1 MPLEDIA
8 SVVATHH
15 KPPSTPSAHH
25 QPVLIYPRPP
35 SSSHIANPT
44 SSYIYP
50 TRDTF
55 HSVPYCTQPPLQI
68 MVYGEYGR
76 TGLYDL
82 QQLLRDLHGAID
94 RNRPP
99 GRAQM
104 RSAKKIAMARLLLEH
119 LPKTHRLRTDT
130 WRWESLK
137 ASLDA
142 TGDVGVVDTLLPAV
156 DHAFTVKDVTAMVE
170 KAELELVT
178 FIQPAA
184 YRPET

>member
-1 MPLEDIA
+1 MAPYTINPL
-8 SVVATHH
+8 
-15 KPPSTPSAHH
+15 AHTLRA
-25 QPVLIYPRPP
+25 P
-35 SSSHIANPT
+35 
-44 SSYIYP
+44 P
-50 TRDTF
+50 TRPRLRASNPYRLTSRTLLRHTYILRTTPPF
-55 HSVPYCTQPPLQI
+55 RSVLHALPLQI